1 MDRAREQF
9 LAGACLAEQQH
20 RAPRRNDLLHPPKRV
35 AQREAVADDLA
46 ERRTRAAA
54 VVVALVIEPPWSRRF
69 VCVVCLVKLGF
80 REQALRLGHT
90 AVAVLPMQSEADDL
104 RKQ

>member
-20 RAPRRNDLLHPPKRV
+20 RAPRRHDLLHPPKRV

-54 VVVALVIEPPWSRRF
+54 VVVALVIEPPWSRR
-69 VCVVCLVKLGF
+69 VVCLVKLGF
-80 REQALRLGHT
+80 REQTLRLGHS

-104 RKQ
+104 RKQSE